1 MARVKRI
8 RRGVVAVV
16 AAAAVG
22 GVVGSLPVVHH
33 AQVQPTV
40 TAIDPASLYNSA
52 QQKFAA
58 GDVAGGLES
67 LKQSLI
73 VAPADA
79 ESLALQSVWSDQVD
93 DAATGKAALSR
104 LSMINPTLATS
115 VRNITAGVSAAAA
128 IVPSTSPAPASA
140 HSPGASPRDGR
151 CAASPL
157 PEEVAQRR
165 GLSGVAPSV
174 VGVGRDPATTRR

>member
-1 MARVKRI
+1 MTHVARVKRI

-52 QQKFAA
+52 QQKFAS

-73 VAPADA
+73 C
-79 ESLALQSVWSDQVD
+79 LLY
-93 DAATGKAALSR
+93 
-104 LSMINPTLATS
+104 
-115 VRNITAGVSAAAA
+115 
-128 IVPSTSPAPASA
+128 TSP
-140 HSPGASPRDGR
+140 SPRD
-151 CAASPL
+151 AT
-157 PEEVAQRR
+157 
-165 GLSGVAPSV
+165 LSRMPSS
-174 VGVGRDPATTRR
+174 A